1 MAERHRFEPVR
12 PAILRWAAAALVFV
26 AALAVTGAWFS
37 GPPGSAGGGD
47 LRVWLNATVGRP
59 QQSPLRGFE
68 DVVDRVKPAVF
79 GISAKVIEEEPTDDQ
94 GFLPQFGEQPDPPQ
108 ESGEPPDPPQGE
120 EPPRPTTSQG
130 SGFFISSDGYAITT
144 SHVIEHGTSME
155 IETDDGKSYPA
166 KLVGS
171 DPQSDIALI
180 KVDGGNR
187 FRFVEISDKAPRI
200 GEWVIAVGNPFGLGG
215 TVTAGIVSARARDIS
230 PGSYDDFIQIDAPVN
245 QGNSGGPTFDLTG
258 KVIGVNSAIVSPTG
272 GSVGIGFA
280 IPAETVKAVAAE
292 LREKGTMVR
301 AWIGVRLQPITPE
314 IAEGLD
320 LNDTQGALVADPVP
334 GAPAAKAG
342 ILSGDVIASLNGEA
356 LKDDRELARKVSEM
370 APGTQVKLGMIRQG
384 KKETVRLTLAQ
395 LPSPRSEPPAIAEG
409 PKTPESNADPASL
422 GLTLV
427 PGKGLAPDAD
437 GVIVAKVDPDG
448 IAAERGFQA
457 GDVILDVAGNSVKLP
472 SDVKKA
478 LSDAQG
484 KSRRNVI
491 ARVRTGDFTRFVAIP
506 VG

>member
-1 MAERHRFEPVR
+1 LLDAYSRS
-12 PAILRWAAAALVFV
+12 V
-26 AALAVTGAWFS
+26 ADAVEM
-37 GPPGSAGGGD
+37 
-47 LRVWLNATVGRP
+47 VG
-59 QQSPLRGFE
+59 
-68 DVVDRVKPAVF
+68 PAVCRVETPSERRA
-79 GISAKVIEEEPTDDQ
+79 GH
-94 GFLPQFGEQPDPPQ
+94 
-108 ESGEPPDPPQGE
+108 
-120 EPPRPTTSQG
+120 G
-130 SGFFISSDGYAITT
+130 SGVVISSDGLVVTN
-144 SHVIEHGTSME
+144 SHVVGEAAKVEVVLQDNS
-155 IETDDGKSYPA
+155 KYPA
-166 KLVGS
+166 KIVGR
-171 DPQSDIALI
+171 DQRTDLALLKI
-180 KVDGGNR
+180 KA
-187 FRFVEISDKAPRI
+187 DKPLPYVAF
-200 GEWVIAVGNPFGLGG
+200 GDSGAAQVGDWVIAVGNPFGLGG

-230 PGSYDDFIQIDAPVN
+230 PGGYNDFIQIDAPVN
-245 QGNSGGPTFDLTG
+245 QGNSGGPTFDVTG

-409 PKTPESNADPASL
+409 PKTPERNADPASL

-437 GVIVAKVDPDG
+437 GVIVAEVDPGG

-484 KSRRNVI
+484 KSRRTVI